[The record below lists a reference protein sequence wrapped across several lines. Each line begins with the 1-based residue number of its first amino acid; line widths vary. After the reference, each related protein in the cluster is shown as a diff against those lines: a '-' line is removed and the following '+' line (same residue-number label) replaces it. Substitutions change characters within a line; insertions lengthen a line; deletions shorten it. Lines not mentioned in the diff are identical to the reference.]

1 VLCCTS
7 ARLGPPEMW
16 EERIATVRASG
27 MEPLVGAAL
36 ERWFSPRADPG
47 VVATFDAIL
56 RSIPPAG
63 YAACCAAIRDMDQR
77 DRLAR
82 IAAPTLVI
90 AGSDDPATPPE
101 HADVI
106 AAGIPDAR
114 RATVDGAR
122 HLANV
127 ERAEEVTALMLEHL

>member
-1 VLCCTS
+1 MLS
-7 ARLGPPEMW
+7 AVT
-16 EERIATVRASG
+16 A
-27 MEPLVGAAL
+27 
-36 ERWFSPRADPG
+36 
-47 VVATFDAIL
+47 
-56 RSIPPAG
+56 AG

-90 AGSDDPATPPE
+90 AGSEDPATPLE
-101 HADVI
+101 HAELI
-106 AAGIPDAR
+106 AGGIRGAR
-114 RATVDGAR
+114 LAVVHRAR